1 MQSLF
6 KFKDK
11 DEDVNKLAF
20 LYIELSKNGMSE
32 CDIRKI
38 LMEESNKQSI
48 YRTEQ
53 SSKRMVDIAVKF
65 AKGGMR
71 LEPPPISFSYE
82 ELSFIHSFNNDIIEK
97 ELFIFFCLYK
107 CYGKKPFNYSKRT
120 FCKDCKIDISDY
132 NIRNFVKNCDSEN
145 LFYKK
150 IAGKKD
156 GGFLASNYIKSLY
169 NENNIAF
176 TIDKYDDVVYYYER
190 YINPD
195 KYLLC
200 QKCGRII
207 KKNAAQKY
215 CTTCSK
221 EIKKI
226 NTRNRVRKY
235 RSLRVTQTEST
246 SNTNDLA
253 ES

>member
-32 CDIRKI
+32 YDIRKI

-82 ELSFIHSFNNDIIEK
+82 ELNFIHSFNNDITLSCI
-97 ELFIFFCLYK
+97 
-107 CYGKKPFNYSKRT
+107 
-120 FCKDCKIDISDY
+120 
-132 NIRNFVKNCDSEN
+132 
-145 LFYKK
+145 
-150 IAGKKD
+150 
-156 GGFLASNYIKSLY
+156 
-169 NENNIAF
+169 
-176 TIDKYDDVVYYYER
+176 
-190 YINPD
+190 
-195 KYLLC
+195 
-200 QKCGRII
+200 
-207 KKNAAQKY
+207 
-215 CTTCSK
+215 
-221 EIKKI
+221 
-226 NTRNRVRKY
+226 
-235 RSLRVTQTEST
+235 
-246 SNTNDLA
+246 
-253 ES
+253 